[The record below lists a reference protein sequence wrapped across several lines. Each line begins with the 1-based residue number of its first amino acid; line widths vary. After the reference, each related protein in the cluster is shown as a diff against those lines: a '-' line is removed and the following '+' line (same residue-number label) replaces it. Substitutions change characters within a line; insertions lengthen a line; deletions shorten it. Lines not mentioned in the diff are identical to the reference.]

1 MNTRHLT
8 HAGFESLV
16 FTPTGGDSADLDD
29 VLRATVPLVQRDPNV
44 RVWSVYSLW
53 AVGKPGTD
61 VNVLQLEHDVNNAAN
76 GLQLTLHEIER
87 LLDSLRQVVDVIIIA
102 AASNAELPERTALNA
117 NAAKYQTKI
126 ELIDSTSV
134 VVSTRSRVV
143 AAALIAELG
152 FTGG

>member
-1 MNTRHLT
+1 
-8 HAGFESLV
+8 
-16 FTPTGGDSADLDD
+16 
-29 VLRATVPLVQRDPNV
+29 
-44 RVWSVYSLW
+44 
-53 AVGKPGTD
+53 
-61 VNVLQLEHDVNNAAN
+61 VNNAAN